1 MNILCEQEK
10 KNLTDLKGQKLSKDI
25 KVSLMEGLSLSEY
38 VGAKAE
44 YCTQKH
50 KYTKVCSCD
59 NLVQAGKVVIEEKMV
74 PLSYLWNKCFTG
86 MTYDC
91 EKAQKRL
98 LQIPLAAITIDKRIY
113 IVEKILNGS
122 VLDYESLIKDFSSSH
137 LTIKENV
144 HTSREEYNDLLQH
157 VAQNEQEKEILKH
170 VLCQSHNLSKR
181 EASRLYGISLLRKR
195 AIKVND
201 CVCVTKEIKE
211 KNLALAKE
219 QKRSILLSYGLD
231 PASILSSDSESNDA
245 LTYSSDDD
253 EVSFESSSEDEED
266 ENIKE
271 LSPDLPS
278 HLGLE
283 TINFDYNVVLD
294 ILKEASFNWFSFV
307 ILLEEHFRYR
317 YQGHS
322 LAVFDQVLTD
332 CVSLLPNFCLSDEE
346 MRLTEDSRTAYLENL
361 RQKEIDVDRNFDIAT
376 DSSDSEE
383 SDVEVSSKEE
393 NTAIKKKLK
402 QIDDKFFKKAK
413 KEIAEQRCLR
423 RKVSKSTKTIVDRY
437 PDIGDV
443 IESIVQESDIGADNW
458 RRTGVYTFT
467 GDQKKTKRITF
478 SKIQEKLQNHYG
490 AHFSYGSIVQLCVCR
505 HRRRLSSK
513 RYREVANVRYQRAR
527 KSFTLK
533 FNPDFKWSR
542 SFYKLLNQLQNDGKH
557 ALLLNR
563 DDQAGFRLDST
574 YTHKNQPVLSVK
586 PTATTH
592 TDFTN
597 KYAAQLQ
604 VTSYNFSKTA
614 TSDEICVGVVKA
626 TGLHEK
632 SPSQHAADLQ
642 LVEQL
647 DVVKKAFF
655 VEDHSKEIEFIRVD
669 GGSDEGPSHHEVQF
683 LWTERHVAR
692 STKVTMVTTRCSGDS
707 YLNRVELQNGCLSKG
722 HSNTF
727 IPSTLCGSPY
737 DSEGGL
743 DKQKYKA
750 NMSAAV
756 DQYIERVHGT
766 PCMKTKIYLARGAE
780 NHIFTERRAQLLT
793 FLKGNKSEKENL
805 KRNNPTLFNYF
816 AEIWQVR
823 NNHIDESLPIN
834 YVFMLKCCG
843 RKGCPHPLCIKGK
856 KYYKLQDCRHDDVS
870 I

>member
-10 KNLTDLKGQKLSKDI
+10 KNLTDVKRQKLSKDI

-38 VGAKAE
+38 VAAKAE
-44 YCTQKH
+44 NCTQKH
-50 KYTKVCSCD
+50 KDNKVCSCD
-59 NLVQAGKVVIEEKMV
+59 NLVQAGKVVLEQKIV

-98 LQIPLAAITIDKRIY
+98 LQIPLATLTIKKRIY
-113 IVEKILNGS
+113 IVQKILNGS
-122 VLDYESLIKDFSSSH
+122 VLDYESLIQDFSSSH
-137 LTIKENV
+137 LTINETV

-157 VAQNEQEKEILKH
+157 VAQSEQEKEILKH

-181 EASRLYGISLLRKR
+181 KASRLYGISLLRKR
-195 AIKVND
+195 AIKVDD

-231 PASILSSDSESNDA
+231 PASVLNSDSESNDA
-245 LTYSSDDD
+245 LAYSSDDD
-253 EVSFESSSEDEED
+253 EVLSLESSSEDEKD

-271 LSPDLPS
+271 HSP
-278 HLGLE
+278 HLE
-283 TINFDYNVVLD
+283 DIDFNYNVALG

-307 ILLEEHFRYR
+307 ILLEEHFKCQDY
-317 YQGHS
+317 S

-332 CVSLLPNFCLSDEE
+332 FVAQLPNFCLSDEE

-361 RQKEIDVDRNFDIAT
+361 RQKEIDVDSNFDIAT

-383 SDVEVSSKEE
+383 SDFEVSSKGE

-423 RKVSKSTKTIVDRY
+423 RKVSRSTKTIIDRY

-443 IESIVQESDIGADNW
+443 IESIVQESDIGADSW

-478 SKIQEKLQNHYG
+478 SKIQEKLQNHYC
-490 AHFSYGSIVQLCVCR
+490 AHFSYGSVVQLCVCR

-513 RYREVANVRYQRAR
+513 RYKGVANVRYQRAR

-542 SFYKLLNQLQNDGKH
+542 SLYKLLNQLQNDGKH

-626 TGLHEK
+626 TSLHEK
-632 SPSQHAADLQ
+632 NPSQHAADLQ
-642 LVEQL
+642 RVEQL

-655 VEDHSKEIEFIRVD
+655 VEDHSRAFKRRR
-669 GGSDEGPSHHEVQF
+669 P
-683 LWTERHVAR
+683 VA
-692 STKVTMVTTRCSGDS
+692 S
-707 YLNRVELQNGCLSKG
+707 
-722 HSNTF
+722 
-727 IPSTLCGSPY
+727 
-737 DSEGGL
+737 
-743 DKQKYKA
+743 
-750 NMSAAV
+750 
-756 DQYIERVHGT
+756 
-766 PCMKTKIYLARGAE
+766 
-780 NHIFTERRAQLLT
+780 
-793 FLKGNKSEKENL
+793 
-805 KRNNPTLFNYF
+805 
-816 AEIWQVR
+816 
-823 NNHIDESLPIN
+823 
-834 YVFMLKCCG
+834 
-843 RKGCPHPLCIKGK
+843 
-856 KYYKLQDCRHDDVS
+856 
-870 I
+870 